1 MILGSLPCGTK
12 NARDIASSRSCG
24 NDAVRGEKV
33 SQSWCLQSTAT
44 ISCGRYMIRFV
55 ATERRNLQKNEIDSG
70 VRDRCGGWD
79 SYTAAEGAEGAAADI
94 AVGGLLERRRRL
106 HGLPLM
112 QRRIWSQ
119 AAPAYL
125 ASPI

>member
-1 MILGSLPCGTK
+1 MV
-12 NARDIASSRSCG
+12 SSVHCYNQPRSIH
-24 NDAVRGEKV
+24 DP
-33 SQSWCLQSTAT
+33 
-44 ISCGRYMIRFV
+44 IRFV
-55 ATERRNLQKNEIDSG
+55 AVERRNLQQNEIDSG
-70 VRDRCGGWD
+70 VRDRCRGWD
-79 SYTAAEGAEGAAADI
+79 SDTAAEGAEGAAADI